1 MITKLRLWFIGP
13 ALHKTADELEQ
24 SKIVLTF
31 NFFALYFLFT
41 VFFTVYLFY
50 FQAYHAFYNSVF
62 SAFSLLAVLLILRG
76 TRSIIIASELFF
88 VTNYISTTLN
98 VLIGR
103 GEISILNGM
112 WFILLN
118 IFMYLNLSR
127 RQSLICFLLVIL
139 AFNPLAYLKFNGYEP
154 LNDPAYSYTAYHVG
168 ILIQI
173 FAAFAFMFYIIKEF
187 IDKREESIHR
197 LVYNEMQKQALLDAI
212 PDRMFRLTDKG
223 EFLDYSVAPEGVIE
237 RKIKGL
243 EDLDL
248 PTGMKTAI
256 GHTISEA
263 IRSGQLQTQELKIET
278 QEGKTL
284 YFEAR
289 TKRIGED
296 EVVSIVRDITQKKLA
311 EQELE
316 ASRNFTEKILN
327 SSPNLIWIYDY
338 DKERNI
344 FINREF
350 MTMLGYSMR
359 QVEEFGKTA
368 ILMLCHPDDLERLVK
383 HTREDTFKL
392 KDGEI
397 AEIEYRIR
405 DAEGHWH
412 WLLARRI
419 IFSRTAD
426 GSVKQTLTTAQEITE
441 LKKTEEQLII
451 EKEKAE
457 DASQAKAQFLSV
469 MSHEIRTPM
478 NAVIG
483 LANVLLHEDPRP
495 DQVENLTILKSSANH
510 LLALIND
517 ILDFSK
523 IESGKIEFEQVPFS
537 LAELLNS
544 LGKVFSAKAA
554 DKHIEL
560 NVQRESLLPYKLIGD
575 PVRLNQVL
583 TNLVDNAIKF
593 TTKGSVKVAYQ
604 VMHEDNDT
612 VDLNFMV
619 TDTGIG
625 IPENKKKSIFE
636 SFTQA
641 SSDTTRQYG
650 GTGLGLAICMKL
662 VELQGG
668 TITVDSN
675 QGSGSVFRFTLRFK
689 KGTPVHDTG
698 SSSQEKIQ
706 QSLQGMRILIAED
719 NEINVFVLKKF
730 LSRWGAETESAQNGV
745 EAVEKLKQGTFDVVL
760 MDLQMPGLD
769 GYGAT
774 REVRKLKDKRISNTP
789 IIALTAAASEDTK
802 TEVLKKGMN
811 DYVTKPFNPDELH
824 DILSKYAAK
833 RQD

>member
-1 MITKLRLWFIGP
+1 MITKLRSWFIGP
-13 ALHKTADELEQ
+13 ALHNTADELEQ

-31 NFFALYFLFT
+31 NFFALYFLFSA
-41 VFFTVYLFY
+41 FFTIYLLY
-50 FQAYHAFYNSVF
+50 FHAYHAFYNSVF
-62 SAFSLLAVLLILRG
+62 SVVSLLAVLFTLRSS
-76 TRSIIIASELFF
+76 RSIIIASELFF
-88 VTNYISTTLN
+88 VTNYISTILN
-98 VLIGR
+98 VLIGK

-139 AFNPLAYLKFNGYEP
+139 AFNPLAYLKFNGYES
-154 LNDPAYSYTAYHVG
+154 LDDPAFSYTAYHVG

-173 FAAFAFMFYIIKEF
+173 FAAFAFMFYIIKDF

-212 PDRMFRLTDKG
+212 PDRMFRMTEKG
-223 EFLDYSVAPEGVIE
+223 EFLDYSVAPAGAIE
-237 RKIKGL
+237 RKISGL

-248 PTGMKTAI
+248 PAGMKTAI
-256 GHTISEA
+256 GYTIAEA
-263 IRSGQLQTQELKIET
+263 IRTGQLQTQELRIET
-278 QEGKTL
+278 QDGKTL
-284 YFEAR
+284 FFEAR
-289 TKRIGED
+289 TKKIGED
-296 EVVSIVRDITQKKLA
+296 EVVSIVRDITAKKLA

-338 DKERNI
+338 DKEKNI
-344 FINREF
+344 FINKEF
-350 MTMLGYSMR
+350 MTMLGYSPR
-359 QVEEFGKTA
+359 QVLEFGKTA
-368 ILMLCHPDDLERLVK
+368 ILMLCHPDDLERLIK

-405 DAEGHWH
+405 DAEGNWH

-419 IFSRTAD
+419 IFSRAAD
-426 GSVKQTLTTAQEITE
+426 GSVKQTLTTAQEITT

-457 DASQAKAQFLSV
+457 EASLAKAQFLSV

-483 LANVLLHEDPRP
+483 LANVLLHENPRP
-495 DQVENLTILKSSANH
+495 DQVENLTILRSSANH
-510 LLALIND
+510 LLALISD

-523 IESGKIEFEQVPFS
+523 IESGKIEFEQIAFS
-537 LAELLNS
+537 LSDLLNS
-544 LGKVFSAKAA
+544 IGKVFSAKAA
-554 DKHIEL
+554 GKHIEL
-560 NVQRESLLPYKLIGD
+560 NVHQEPLDYKLIGD

-593 TTKGSVKVAYQ
+593 TDAGSVKVACK
-604 VMHEDNDT
+604 VLHEDNDF
-612 VDLNFMV
+612 VDLNFAV

-641 SSDTTRQYG
+641 SSDTTRRYG

-668 TITVDSN
+668 TISVDN
-675 QGSGSVFRFTLRFK
+675 NAGKGSVFSFTLRFK
-689 KGTPVHDTG
+689 KGTPVQDTS
-698 SSSQEKIQ
+698 SSSQEKIK

-730 LSRWGAETESAQNGV
+730 LSRWGAETESAGNGM
-745 EAVEKLKQGTFDVVL
+745 EAVEKVKQGTFDVVL

-774 REVRKLKDKRISNTP
+774 KEVRKLKDKRISSTP
-789 IIALTAAASEDTK
+789 IIALTAAASEETR

-811 DYVTKPFNPDELH
+811 DYVTKPFNPDELFS
-824 DILSKYAAK
+824 ILSKYVVK
-833 RQD
+833 DRN